1 MPDTL
6 NPEEINALMSA
17 LKDGRVAQQQPL
29 PGERGSV
36 VPYDLTSQDRI
47 IRGQMP
53 TLDAINEQIAAAL
66 GSGLSGRTRLALRVE
81 TSPASL
87 FKFVDFGSVLAAPGA
102 ICVLGLGLSGAHG
115 LVVLEPG
122 LADSLLAAALGDR
135 NPQNAV
141 PPPGER
147 RELTAVEQLV
157 LRRLLSIFTD
167 AMKTAWAPVLPMAP
181 QVMRFEPDPRMAA
194 IAPPTDVVIVSTF
207 QITAGLEG
215 RLSLVIP
222 YSVVEPAKQ
231 RLSSPPRMNPSSDL
245 RFAHALE
252 EELMQ
257 VHVEMRGMLGTTTL
271 SFERL
276 LELEVGDV
284 LVLSNDEQA
293 PLQVLVEGSPKLSG
307 LPKVVG
313 GAIALELDRDLT
325 PQKMPARQQRTS
337 GPYAPQNAA

>member
-6 NPEEINALMSA
+6 NPDEINALMSA
-17 LKDGRVAQQQPL
+17 LKDGRVAQQPQ
-29 PGERGSV
+29 PGERGAV
-36 VPYDLTSQDRI
+36 TPYDLTSQDRI

-102 ICVLGLGLSGAHG
+102 ICVLGLGISGAHG
-115 LVVLEPG
+115 LIVLEPG

-135 NPQNAV
+135 HPQNAV
-141 PPPGER
+141 PPAGER

-157 LRRLLSIFTD
+157 LRRLLQIFTD

-181 QVMRFEPDPRMAA
+181 TVMRFEPDPRMAA

-207 QITAGLEG
+207 QITSGLEG

-231 RLSSPPRMNPSSDL
+231 RLSSPPRMNPSSDQ
-245 RFAHALE
+245 RFARALE
-252 EELMQ
+252 EELT
-257 VHVEMRGMLGTTTL
+257 HVEVELRGMLGTTTL
-271 SFERL
+271 NFEKL

-284 LVLSNDEQA
+284 LVLGNDENA
-293 PLQVLVEGSPKLSG
+293 PLTVLVEGCPKLMG
-307 LPKVVG
+307 TPRVVG
-313 GAIALELDRDLT
+313 GAIALELDHDMT
-325 PQKMPARQQRTS
+325 PRAAPVRQQRTHT
-337 GPYAPQNAA
+337 PYVPQSAA